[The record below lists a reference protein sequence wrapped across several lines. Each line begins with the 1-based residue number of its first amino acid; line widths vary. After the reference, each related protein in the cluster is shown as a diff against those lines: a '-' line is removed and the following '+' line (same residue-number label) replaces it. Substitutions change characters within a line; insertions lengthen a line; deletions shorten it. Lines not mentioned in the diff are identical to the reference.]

1 MSTPRPRALL
11 VHESMFGNTARVA
24 EAVARG
30 LERGGYDVSLVDVA
44 LAPTGPLETDVVVV
58 GAPTHGFSL
67 SRPNT
72 REDAVR
78 RGADPAH
85 AGTGVREWIDTLPR
99 DAKGQ
104 LAATFDT
111 RVRKVRRLPAA
122 APKIARVLRKRGF
135 ALVENPTGFFA
146 TMSPDPCSLT
156 SSSEPPRGEVRSPL
170 PPVSRWPAPG
180 ARLVEPCPSRIPD
193 VLSPGRRQRSGGRS
207 PRAQRDALARV
218 ERHGPRGCRSKRH
231 RAGLVVGFWRHRR
244 PCPGG
249 QPGAWPTPRPA
260 AKVRALRS

>member
-1 MSTPRPRALL
+1 MTAMSTPRPRALL

-111 RVRKVRRLPAA
+111 RVRKVRRRPAA

-135 ALVENPTGFFA
+135 ALVENPTGFFVDDVAGPLFADELERA
-146 TMSPDPCSLT
+146 TA
-156 SSSEPPRGEVRSPL
+156 
-170 PPVSRWPAPG
+170 W
-180 ARLVEPCPSRIPD
+180 
-193 VLSPGRRQRSGGRS
+193 
-207 PRAQRDALARV
+207 
-218 ERHGPRGCRSKRH
+218 
-231 RAGLVVGFWRHRR
+231 
-244 PCPGG
+244 GG
-249 QPGAWPTPRPA
+249 QVAIA
-260 AKVRALRS
+260 AGQQMARTGRETR